1 MDVYGTVWPF
11 ARAALILAVAWMAA
25 KYLKAILAR
34 FLEGR
39 LDPTFR
45 VFLVGAL
52 QPAVLLLALPA
63 ALESVGVSITSIIAL
78 LSTAGLA
85 IALALRQSLSNVA
98 SGALILTTRPF
109 RVGDAVTVA
118 GVTGKVRR
126 IRILTT
132 EIDASDG
139 RRINVTN
146 DKILSM
152 PMELHASEGRVRVE
166 IVVRLPRER
175 LEATALDA
183 LRDAAERV
191 PDATAGPDA
200 VVPLEF
206 EGDHVRV
213 AVHVWADQ
221 ARAHEVRAAL
231 FLGLHRALPSPI
243 PT

>member
-1 MDVYGTVWPF
+1 MDVYGTIWPF
-11 ARAALILAVAWMAA
+11 ARAALILAVAWVAA
-25 KYLKAILAR
+25 KYLRTVLVR

-45 VFLVGAL
+45 AFLVSAL
-52 QPAVLLLALPA
+52 QPAVLILALPA

-98 SGALILTTRPF
+98 SGALILGTRPF
-109 RVGDAVTVA
+109 RVGDDVTVA
-118 GVTGKVRR
+118 GVSGKVRR

-146 DKILSM
+146 DKILGA

-166 IVVRLPRER
+166 VVVRLPRTGLDGGT
-175 LEATALDA
+175 LEA
-183 LRDAAERV
+183 LRSAAERV
-191 PDATAGPDA
+191 PDATAGADA

-206 EGDHVRV
+206 EGDHVRI

-221 ARAHEVRAAL
+221 ARAHEVRGAL
-231 FLGLHRALPSPI
+231 FIGLHRVLPSPI
-243 PT
+243 VP